1 MKNKIDISIIIPAY
15 NAAETIGSLVN
26 KIFNETRVAIVLM
39 IVDDGST
46 DDTGNVNQLRRAF
59 MSISLAPA

>member
-59 MSISLAPA
+59 MSI

>member
-15 NAAETIGSLVN
+15 NVAETIGSLVN